1 MTPVRLQASQLL
13 GYPNIRQVCEDLG
26 EKLRDEEKARRRFR
40 ASLSEDVRA
49 EFINGKVVRHLAARD
64 RHTVVTAYVSD
75 TLDRYVRLGGLGKVR
90 REQALTAFS
99 RNDYAP
105 DICFWGKTKSRGIMP
120 DQLIYSVPDMI
131 CEVLSPSTAATDR
144 GVKFDDY
151 EAHGV
156 AEYWI
161 IDPVRETIEQYVR
174 TRGRYRLL
182 GRLEKG
188 LIRSRAVRGF
198 KMPVRAAFDEAEN
211 LAFIRKLMLGP

>member
-1 MTPVRLQASQLL
+1 MRLQASQLL
-13 GYPNIRQVCEDLG
+13 QYPDIRQVYDDLG
-26 EKLRDEEKARRRFR
+26 ERRRDEEEARRRFR

-49 EFINGKVVRHLAARD
+49 EFINGKVVRHWAAPD
-64 RHTVVTAYVSD
+64 KHTVVTAYVGD
-75 TLDRYVRLGGLGKVR
+75 ALDKFVRLRGLGKVR

-105 DICFWGKTKSRGIMP
+105 DTCFWGKTKSKVIKP
-120 DQLIYSVPDMI
+120 DQLIYPVPDLI
-131 CEVLSPSTAATDR
+131 CEVLSPRTASTDR
-144 GVKFDDY
+144 GVKFDDC

-174 TRGRYRLL
+174 TRGRYQLV
-182 GRLEKG
+182 GRLETG
-188 LIRSRAVRGF
+188 AIRSRVVRGF

-211 LAFIRKLMLGP
+211 LEFIRTLMLSSRN